1 MVVGEAQAVA
11 ADPDHPQSPA
21 RVHIVGDKDL
31 VAELVQLLVAVHV
44 VVPGEAHGHGVA
56 VGRQELLQL
65 VHLLEIEGA
74 WAQVYGVV
82 GEHHHALGR
91 RLLELLEPIPQPGQ
105 RAALEVV
112 QIGHLAEDPT
122 DVASTEV
129 QAQEAQPAV
138 VEDQVLEPGVHSFF
152 RVLHERIRLEPPL
165 QLSRQQQELRQVDM
179 FQNLLVTDYM
189 FVKDRL
195 FASLNLNEKEM
206 QLYDT
211 VANLLERNI
220 IKPDLVIYLQA
231 DTDTLIKNIAA
242 RGREMEQEITWDYI
256 DALNQVYTEYFFRYQ
271 ETPLVIINT
280 SNIDFVH
287 NENDL
292 KEVINYIRQPISGT
306 KFYNPVSE
314 L

>member
-1 MVVGEAQAVA
+1 MRNLYYIA
-11 ADPDHPQSPA
+11 
-21 RVHIVGDKDL
+21 
-31 VAELVQLLVAVHV
+31 
-44 VVPGEAHGHGVA
+44 
-56 VGRQELLQL
+56 
-65 VHLLEIEGA
+65 IEGA
-74 WAQVYGVV
+74 IGV
-82 GEHHHALGR
+82 GKTSLANLMSKELGA
-91 RLLELLEPIPQPGQ
+91 RL
-105 RAALEVV
+105 
-112 QIGHLAEDPT
+112 
-122 DVASTEV
+122 
-129 QAQEAQPAV
+129 
-138 VEDQVLEPGVHSFF
+138 VLEEFEENPFLPDFYKDPERYAFQTQLFF
-152 RVLHERIRLEPPL
+152 LL
-165 QLSRQQQELRQVDM
+165 QRYRQQQELRQVDM

-195 FASLNLNEKEM
+195 FASLNLDEKEM

-220 IKPDLVIYLQA
+220 IKSDLVIYLQA
-231 DTDTLIKNIAA
+231 DTDTLMKNIAT